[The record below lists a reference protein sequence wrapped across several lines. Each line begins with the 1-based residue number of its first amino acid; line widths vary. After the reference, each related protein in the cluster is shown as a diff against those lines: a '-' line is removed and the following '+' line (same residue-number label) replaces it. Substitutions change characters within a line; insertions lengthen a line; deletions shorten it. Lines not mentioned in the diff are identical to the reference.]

1 MTHDVDPFLLE
12 VLKNSFDTIADDMAL
27 NLMRSAY
34 SGIIRDSMDF
44 STAILDHHGQT
55 LAQGL
60 TTPMHLGSFFDAM
73 TGLIGHFGDEFSA
86 DDVFIFNDP
95 YVAHGQHLPDIY
107 IVKPIFQREVLA
119 GWACALAH
127 HSDVGGIVA
136 GSNAL
141 GATEI
146 YQEGIRIPFLKFIE
160 DGKPVRGVWDLIATN
175 VRLPDKVMGDLQS
188 QLAAC
193 NTGERELKELFDRY
207 GLDTVMAYY
216 DHLHAYAERLARA
229 EFQEVPDGTYR
240 FTDHI
245 DGLGENPQPV
255 VFELAL
261 TFAGDHV
268 TADFTGSSEQVNGG
282 INAPFPFTKA
292 SVYAA
297 LRSIMPEEV
306 PNCHGYTRAISVVAP
321 AGTVVNP
328 VMPGACGARGIT
340 GYRVIDCMFG
350 ALAQAV
356 PDRVA
361 ADNSGGSTL
370 PTISGWQNGEPFVFC
385 ETFMGN
391 FGATP
396 THDGQEGMAH
406 IGANQSNVPVEMIEA
421 EYPIRIERYG
431 IEPDTGGPG
440 KFRGGLSLVRG
451 YRVLAPEAELNIRSD
466 KRAHPPHGLAGGQPG
481 APSMN
486 VLEETGEPGANDRV
500 LPVLLTEPVA
510 VHEGALFRHT
520 MAGAGGY
527 GNALERDETAV
538 LWDVI
543 EEKVSIEHAAA
554 AYGVVV
560 NPGTGGDTASVDF
573 ERTAELRAR
582 WKNAAQ

>member
-1 MTHDVDPFLLE
+1 VTDNADPFLLE

-44 STAILDHHGQT
+44 STAILDHRGQT

-60 TTPMHLGSFFDAM
+60 TTPMHLGSFYDAM
-73 TGLIGHFGDEFSA
+73 TGLMNHFAEDVEPE
-86 DDVFIFNDP
+86 DVFIFNDP

-107 IVKPIFQREVLA
+107 IVKPIFEDGLMA

-127 HSDVGGIVA
+127 HCDVGGIVA

-146 YQEGIRIPFLKFIE
+146 YQEGIRIPFLKFIRAGE
-160 DGKPVRGVWDLIATN
+160 PERGVWDLIATN
-175 VRLPDKVMGDLQS
+175 VRLPEKVMGDLQA

-193 NTGERELKELFDRY
+193 NTGERELRELFARY
-207 GLDTVMAYY
+207 GRDTVMAYY
-216 DHLHAYAERLARA
+216 DHLHDYAERLARA
-229 EFQEVPDGTYR
+229 EFLEIPDGTYH

-245 DGLGENPQPV
+245 DGLGESPEAVIFQ
-255 VFELAL
+255 LAL
-261 TFAGDHV
+261 IVNGDHV
-268 TADFTGSSEQVNGG
+268 TANFDGSSRQVKGG
-282 INAPFPFTKA
+282 INAPVPFTKA

-297 LRSIMPEEV
+297 LRSIMPEDV
-306 PNCHGYTRAISVVAP
+306 PNCHGYTRAITVKAP

-328 VMPGACGARGIT
+328 VMPAACGARGIT

-356 PDRVA
+356 PERVA

-370 PTISGWQNGEPFVFC
+370 PTISGWVDGKPFVFC

-391 FGATP
+391 FGAAP
-396 THDGQEGMAH
+396 THDGQEGVAH
-406 IGANQSNVPVEMIEA
+406 IGANQSNVPIEMIEA

-440 KFRGGLSLVRG
+440 RFRGGLSLVRD
-451 YRVLAPEAELNIRSD
+451 YRVLAAEAELNVRSD
-466 KRAHPPHGLAGGQPG
+466 KRAHPPHGLAGGLPG
-481 APSMN
+481 APSIN
-486 VLEETGEPGANDRV
+486 VLEEPGANDRV
-500 LPVLLTEPVA
+500 LPVLLTDPITVG
-510 VHEGALFRHT
+510 EGALFHHA
-520 MAGAGGY
+520 MAGGGGY
-527 GNALERDETAV
+527 GDPLEREPEAV

-543 EEKVSIEHAAA
+543 EEKVSVAHAAT
-554 AYGVVV
+554 AYGVVI
-560 NPGTGGDTASVDF
+560 
-573 ERTAELRAR
+573 TAESPPRLDGDATRAMRAR
-582 WKNAAQ
+582 LKAGNSAAG